1 MSGLT
6 RSGSG
11 VDAVSGLPWSEIARY
26 RVVEDPDFGPVPQYV
41 GSARQLAIRDA
52 SEHERERAAM
62 LVDRADRMFADLTA
76 EMDQHCLIWLPD
88 LLRAA
93 AAEDDELLPVLDDQV
108 EVWKNPRMQ
117 HVLMREHSR
126 GWPVAFEGDEA

>member
-1 MSGLT
+1 MSLIMEGPENVSEDVRGRLLRRLAALNSAPTDEDLWRELAEVLKSLDDPEFTRGSLRDKLRARRERIALWLT

-52 SEHERERAAM
+52 SEHEHA
-62 LVDRADRMFADLTA
+62 
-76 EMDQHCLIWLPD
+76 
-88 LLRAA
+88 
-93 AAEDDELLPVLDDQV
+93 
-108 EVWKNPRMQ
+108 
-117 HVLMREHSR
+117 R
-126 GWPVAFEGDEA
+126 GQS